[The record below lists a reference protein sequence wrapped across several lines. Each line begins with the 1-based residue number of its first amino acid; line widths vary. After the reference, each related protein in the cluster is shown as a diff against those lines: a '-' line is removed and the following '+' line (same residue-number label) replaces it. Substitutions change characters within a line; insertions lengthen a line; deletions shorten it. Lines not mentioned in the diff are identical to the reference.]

1 MDYLPNLSASFGP
14 RRRTPR
20 RAAVGLCVVCMF
32 ALLRLLHEE
41 SPTLAS
47 GPVVLRLRLGLS
59 GSTCVWA
66 RRSFADL
73 LPEEE
78 DWVEYLMRLLE
89 SCTSCLLLVLGLACR
104 GMVKFECSLLFRALH
119 LQRCRFESH
128 PGASEGSDRRGLLS
142 LALPLQAMPSWQ
154 WRPQRSHDLLQ
165 GQSHFLD
172 DE

>member
-1 MDYLPNLSASFGP
+1 MEGGLVGASGSVGPETSLRLEQAAPKTNYLPNLSASFGP

-32 ALLRLLHEE
+32 ALLRSLHEE

-47 GPVVLRLRLGLS
+47 GPVGLRLRLGLS

-78 DWVEYLMRLLE
+78 DWVEYFMRLLE
-89 SCTSCLLLVLGLACR
+89 SCTSCLLLVLGLAC
-104 GMVKFECSLLFRALH
+104 
-119 LQRCRFESH
+119 
-128 PGASEGSDRRGLLS
+128 
-142 LALPLQAMPSWQ
+142 
-154 WRPQRSHDLLQ
+154 
-165 GQSHFLD
+165 
-172 DE
+172 